1 MRPTSTP
8 RKQNGRRS
16 PDRSAGSRN
25 SEGMTM
31 TASSTA
37 RWIVAV
43 ATVALAIPAV
53 AQDYP
58 ARPITLIVPY
68 TAGGGNDAMA
78 RVVADRMSAALGQ
91 QIVIENRG
99 GAGGRS
105 GNPREAGAG

>member
-8 RKQNGRRS
+8 RKPNGRRS

-25 SEGMTM
+25 SEGRTM
-31 TASSTA
+31 TASRTA

-68 TAGGGNDAMA
+68 TAGGGNHALG
-78 RVVADRMSAALGQ
+78 RGLADPMRAALGQ
-91 QIVIENRG
+91 PDVGWNSRS
-99 GAGGRS
+99 AGVEVT
-105 GNPREAGAG
+105 P